1 MRPPDRGARGCLVAS
16 GRRGPQTLYLP
27 SGNTEPYGSLYWWAN
42 GLSRLKLVIAEAC
55 LLGLQ
60 GEGATSRAPVR
71 SKVPIQ
77 REDFGDA
84 LARGDADH
92 SGIGKIHR
100 LILVLLY
107 QGAKDGDIGSCQIG
121 ENQVPRFDLG
131 QQRVLGARNVGKQ
144 M

>member
-1 MRPPDRGARGCLVAS
+1 M
-16 GRRGPQTLYLP
+16 
-27 SGNTEPYGSLYWWAN
+27 
-42 GLSRLKLVIAEAC
+42 
-55 LLGLQ
+55 
-60 GEGATSRAPVR
+60 
-71 SKVPIQ
+71 PIQ

-107 QGAKDGDIGSCQIG
+107 QGAKDGDIGSCQVG
-121 ENQVPRFDLG
+121 ENQVPCFDLG
-131 QQRVLGARNVGKQ
+131 QQRVLGTRNVGKQ